1 MKKYIQIIFLLLFI
15 SSCRTDTKK
24 ELPKKEKTV
33 SKYELADIELMDQKE
48 KIILLSAIKEVPY
61 DTLYHIL
68 KDYYAAS
75 DNIIFLSDK
84 DVINCNKTINS
95 ISEKYQIPK
104 SKVASLIF
112 CFKYEMQTKQDIK
125 DEIDQETQ
133 YQQDENIDDS
143 GY

>member
-1 MKKYIQIIFLLLFI
+1 MKKYIQIIFLLLSI
-15 SSCRTDTKK
+15 SSCSTETKK
-24 ELPKKEKTV
+24 ELPEKEKTI

-48 KIILLSAIKEVPY
+48 KIILLSVIKEVSY

-68 KDYYAAS
+68 KDYYAVS
-75 DNIIFLSDK
+75 NNYTFLSDK
-84 DVINCNKTINS
+84 DVIICTKTINS

-112 CFKYEMQTKQDIK
+112 CFKYEMQTKQEIK

-133 YQQDENIDDS
+133 YQQDDFIDDP